1 MCYTFLFLIL
11 LSLLLGAAFGPW
23 AVFFYIPPVVA
34 GHTSELYL
42 REKLGWFASWL
53 YIVMLFAVLVWT
65 SMKLC

>member
-1 MCYTFLFLIL
+1 MFM
-11 LSLLLGAAFGPW
+11 GAAFGPW
-23 AVFFYIPPVVA
+23 AVFYSVPPIVA

-42 REKLGWFASWL
+42 RENIGWFASWL